1 LLDTCILHV
10 GISFSTP
17 ETDLPNFK
25 KENHLTTMKNT
36 KNKLALS
43 QETLKVLT
51 PEQATSSPNGRVSLG
66 YPPCPCSMALQA
78 KAGNR

>member
-1 LLDTCILHV
+1 
-10 GISFSTP
+10 
-17 ETDLPNFK
+17 
-25 KENHLTTMKNT
+25 MKNT

-51 PEQATSSPNGRVSLG
+51 PEQATSTHNGRVSLTF
-66 YPPCPCSMALQA
+66 PPCPCSMALQA